1 MPSFSIAS
9 AKARM
14 PRPEVFSERKSSS
27 MMTMGKR
34 NFMRDSWAFKR
45 RLADAP
51 DRLSDGQRAG
61 PKLQKPNCRRY
72 AGKPGRKWQKPR
84 RKPREFTSA
93 FNNLKM
99 PGLAAGRCK
108 PQSMR
113 LNGSRASLRR
123 KVQICKLQMQ
133 PCHDAKTDSGHR
145 HAVHRHLQPFFARQ
159 QRNRGQRQL
168 RQVLLVGLGLIVIPL
183 VRSFR
188 LLDRGIVLEH
198 RCVVLR
204 GAAHV
209 AEESADGRENR
220 GGHGVA
226 VGKTVAVPLCGVFE
240 LMVVR
245 AVHMKAA
252 F

>member
-159 QRNRGQRQL
+159 QRNRGQRD
-168 RQVLLVGLGLIVIPL
+168 GD
-183 VRSFR
+183 
-188 LLDRGIVLEH
+188 LLDRSGQRPAVMQLHRRIRALVPIERDRFELFGILADGLFLVLVAIGIG
-198 RCVVLR
+198 VVL
-204 GAAHV
+204 
-209 AEESADGRENR
+209 GRI
-220 GGHGVA
+220 
-226 VGKTVAVPLCGVFE
+226 
-240 LMVVR
+240 
-245 AVHMKAA
+245 
-252 F
+252 